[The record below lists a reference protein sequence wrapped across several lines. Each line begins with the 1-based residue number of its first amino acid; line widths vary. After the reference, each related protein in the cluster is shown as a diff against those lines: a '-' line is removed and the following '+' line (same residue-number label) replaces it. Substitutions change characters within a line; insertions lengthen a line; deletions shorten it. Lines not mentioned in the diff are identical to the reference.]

1 MECGLTLKSN
11 RENAYLQTK
20 QIIMANSRLKEF
32 FQLGELGN
40 YFVRVFQKPDPNK
53 KSNFNLRMMH
63 GINKISIL
71 MFLAAILI
79 WIAKRL
85 F

>member
-1 MECGLTLKSN
+1 
-11 RENAYLQTK
+11 
-20 QIIMANSRLKEF
+20 MANSRLKEF

-53 KSNFNLRMMH
+53 KSNLNMKMMH

-71 MFLAAILI
+71 MFLAFIII
-79 WIAKRL
+79 WIARRL

>member
-1 MECGLTLKSN
+1 
-11 RENAYLQTK
+11 
-20 QIIMANSRLKEF
+20 MANNRLKEF

-40 YFVRVFQKPDPNK
+40 YFFRVFQKPDPNK

-71 MFLAAILI
+71 MFLAAIII
-79 WIAKRL
+79 WIVKRVL
-85 F
+85 